1 MATVGGIS
9 GRRNEGKRGTRA
21 GGGGRKAT
29 GEERPGKRRQGRGI
43 YYQGFTVITRRG
55 RSTRAARGVAYV
67 CGVVRLSDAQTSV
80 YVYIYIYTCVARIY
94 MVACM

>member
-67 CGVVRLSDAQTSV
+67 CGVVRLSDAQPL
-80 YVYIYIYTCVARIY
+80 YMYIYVYTCVARIY